1 MDPVTILGAV
11 GSVVGIASFGLQ
23 LAKFLDEFIDEFNSA
38 DDNLHNIFCGIEAT
52 NNALTQVEGLLREE
66 KKNILERGKPILFS
80 TKALD
85 DVQEAADQCLKIFW
99 RIEATVLRKDSAK
112 NLELQISR
120 RLERFRKEVRK
131 SRNLDEIPSA
141 LKLDASQKLK
151 LSRRQQ
157 LTWAFSTG
165 DKLEKY
171 NRQLYRLQTT
181 LILVF
186 QVVHLKFSLTKP
198 KQRWDDI
205 LDLPQSFKNIRNMAA
220 ELGMIDGETSRR
232 PRRSPFNPS
241 SNLWRSDSQSEVFGR
256 STGRNRSL
264 SRRRDTFDSVRSEPR
279 EFRHRRYGDLAE
291 RGQHLRGH
299 IHGEERNLEGRRHFP
314 PGNSNRSFSRAT
326 RQDSE
331 ISVTPDAKEI
341 ARHLHNAQSYMATR
355 GGTQK
360 ELPTRKQPSTE
371 SNGFGDFPISTLV
384 TEDSEGQN
392 HQRSKARVADV
403 QFNLNPTDS
412 RPVNSPPINRSQHEQ
427 AQSQVDTSV
436 PRPILR
442 RSRRSL
448 DRSQRQETYETIPQ
462 PSPFSEVSEDI
473 WKSSN
478 YQVDNYVNQIKN
490 FHTRKER
497 ATSLANNDRIAP
509 LAKPN
514 FERQPNGRAGLVN
527 IPGQS
532 MASGL
537 GINQNAEVSSDNVRA
552 PPTGLNSGMNNDAVI
567 SHKKPTDTEVG
578 PSSKLKPLG
587 ERTKIPQ
594 PAPIEVDPQV
604 LHVAH
609 PIERMAGFN
618 TRPLSGIRPISQEMN
633 THDPS
638 NDGQTMSN
646 LSYGTGTSSN
656 TSHTSSTSRKR
667 ATVFN
672 ALKRITRRDFM
683 SQDDLENMFGTG
695 ALVTAFVIRGL
706 EYHQIPCAGH
716 FSMRK
721 ADMVRLRSSGS
732 ISWKEFAFLGP
743 DEISTLDRILEAD
756 GGYAKALV
764 QLKRLRKDRGIKLW
778 SDGNRALVAIVYNER
793 SEDESH
799 SSTQICRRSSITSS
813 AKEDVQT
820 SNSRALLPPNLKWA
834 STSKPSQAANEA
846 KNQDIISSTSQNY
859 AAYTIRVVDPRNTYG
874 DAKLVPST
882 LTREGFSEED
892 ILRRILELNIKGPRV
907 IKKQNWL
914 LLSQQEQILL
924 AITEMMA
931 QEKDSRYSWH
941 IAQLEK
947 LEDSSSGLRSVTIY
961 LRRTMKGAI
970 ASIAISKRDSWE
982 GSSGSSSE
990 SPQGG
995 TRSPQR
1001 TRRSKRHLQRAQGE
1015 RLENERDIE
1024 IVINNHQPER
1034 GYEYAPTKARIDEFE
1049 SDYQPERRERQ
1060 DTEYSDDYPH
1070 RYRHSEPRYEV
1081 PAAPMR
1087 PRSRSRQSPTVT
1099 RHTQTKSSTKEPE
1112 IGRRQSSYQR
1122 ETARST
1128 ATRGS
1133 GPPPPPVIVKNRV
1146 YNDYDDDGQH
1156 YLAAP
1161 PLRKSSPHR
1170 RSSVSHR
1177 AASHISR
1184 PSEYHSRSAS
1194 IPRRDSVPYPEYYD
1208 SRSFNPR
1215 PQDGDN
1221 LYEDTDVVQ
1230 GLLLEWT
1237 PAGDESENISE
1248 EDSGSEES
1256 GEEGL
1261 NDPTSEKRGE
1271 EETHKRSAQTP
1282 RPAGRSDA
1290 EIMNGV
1296 DAEKGF
1302 HPRRRSY
1309 SGESPDPTSEKG
1321 EDTKVIA
1328 RGW

>member
-1 MDPVTILGAV
+1 
-11 GSVVGIASFGLQ
+11 
-23 LAKFLDEFIDEFNSA
+23 
-38 DDNLHNIFCGIEAT
+38 
-52 NNALTQVEGLLREE
+52 
-66 KKNILERGKPILFS
+66 
-80 TKALD
+80 
-85 DVQEAADQCLKIFW
+85 
-99 RIEATVLRKDSAK
+99 
-112 NLELQISR
+112 
-120 RLERFRKEVRK
+120 
-131 SRNLDEIPSA
+131 
-141 LKLDASQKLK
+141 
-151 LSRRQQ
+151 
-157 LTWAFSTG
+157 
-165 DKLEKY
+165 
-171 NRQLYRLQTT
+171 
-181 LILVF
+181 
-186 QVVHLKFSLTKP
+186 
-198 KQRWDDI
+198 
-205 LDLPQSFKNIRNMAA
+205 MAA

-232 PRRSPFNPS
+232 PRRSPFNPGL
-241 SNLWRSDSQSEVFGR
+241 NLRRSDSQSEVFGR

-264 SRRRDTFDSVRSEPR
+264 SQRRDTFDSVRSEPR
-279 EFRHRRYGDLAE
+279 ELRHRRYDDMAE
-291 RGQHLRGH
+291 RGQPLRGH
-299 IHGEERNLEGRRHFP
+299 MHGEERNLEGRRHFP
-314 PGNSNRSFSRAT
+314 PGNSHRSFSRAT

-331 ISVTPDAKEI
+331 ISVTPNAKEI

-360 ELPTRKQPSTE
+360 ELPIRIEPTTE
-371 SNGFGDFPISTLV
+371 SNGFGDFPFSVSPTPIEQDGLHSMLPEHGSTPSPEPEMPQRRNERSSFVTPPKKPTVYQQPSVTLV

-392 HQRSKARVADV
+392 HQTPKARVADV

-412 RPVNSPPINRSQHEQ
+412 RAAKSTPTKHSRHEQ
-427 AQSQVDTSV
+427 AKSQVDTSI

-442 RSRRSL
+442 RSWRSL
-448 DRSQRQETYETIPQ
+448 DRSQRQETSAAIPRS
-462 PSPFSEVSEDI
+462 SPLSEDSEDN

-478 YQVDNYVNQIKN
+478 HQVNNYTNQIEK
-490 FHTRKER
+490 FHTRQER
-497 ATSLANNDRIAP
+497 RTSLVNNDRIAP
-509 LAKPN
+509 LVKPSV
-514 FERQPNGRAGLVN
+514 ERQPNGRAGLVN

-537 GINQNAEVSSDNVRA
+537 GINQNAEVSSDNVKA
-552 PPTGLNSGMNNDAVI
+552 PPTSLDFGTNGDALI
-567 SHKKPTDTEVG
+567 PQKGPTDTEVE
-578 PSSKLKPLG
+578 PSSTSKSLG
-587 ERTKIPQ
+587 ERPKNTR
-594 PAPIEVDPQV
+594 PAPTEVDGPQV
-604 LHVAH
+604 LHVTH

-618 TRPLSGIRPISQEMN
+618 TRPFSVTRPISRAID

-656 TSHTSSTSRKR
+656 ASHTSSTSRKR
-667 ATVFN
+667 ATVFD

-706 EYHQIPCAGH
+706 QYHQIPCAGH

-721 ADMVRLRSSGS
+721 ADMVKLRSSGS

-764 QLKRLRKDRGIKLW
+764 QLKRLRKERGIKLW

-793 SEDESH
+793 IEEESH
-799 SSTQICRRSSITSS
+799 PNTQIYRRSSITSS
-813 AKEDVQT
+813 AKEDVQA
-820 SNSRALLPPNLKWA
+820 SNLRALLPPSLKWA

-846 KNQDIISSTSQNY
+846 KNQDIFSRTSQNY

-874 DAKLVPST
+874 DAKSVPST

-892 ILRRILELNIKGPRV
+892 ILRRILELNVKGPRV
-907 IKKQNWL
+907 IKKQHWL

-924 AITEMMA
+924 AIAEMMA

-947 LEDSSSGLRSVTIY
+947 LEDSSSGFRSVTIY

-970 ASIAISKRDSWE
+970 ASIAISKRDPWE
-982 GSSGSSSE
+982 ESSGSSSE
-990 SPQGG
+990 SLQGG

-1001 TRRSKRHLQRAQGE
+1001 TRRSKRYLQRAPGE
-1015 RLENERDIE
+1015 RLENERDIK
-1024 IVINNHQPER
+1024 IIIDNHQPER
-1034 GYEYAPTKARIDEFE
+1034 GYGYTPTKARIDEFG
-1049 SDYQPERRERQ
+1049 SDYQPERGERQ
-1060 DTEYSDDYPH
+1060 DTEYSDDYPQ
-1070 RYRHSEPRYEV
+1070 RYRHPEPRYEV

-1087 PRSRSRQSPTVT
+1087 PRSRSRQSSTGT
-1099 RHTQTKSSTKEPE
+1099 RHTQTKSSTYGKEPE
-1112 IGRRQSSYQR
+1112 RSRRQSSYQR

-1133 GPPPPPVIVKNRV
+1133 GPPPVIIKKRV

-1170 RSSVSHR
+1170 RSSFSYR

-1184 PSEYHSRSAS
+1184 PSEYHYRSAS

-1221 LYEDTDVVQ
+1221 LYEDTDVVR

-1237 PAGDESENISE
+1237 PAGDEIKNMSE

-1261 NDPTSEKRGE
+1261 NDPTSERRGE

-1282 RPAGRSDA
+1282 TPVGRSDA

-1309 SGESPDPTSEKG
+1309 SGESSDPISKG
-1321 EDTKVIA
+1321 ERAPKSL
-1328 RGW
+1328 RESG